1 MKKLA
6 LTAIACAIGTVACSH
21 VRELN
26 DTQLAALLRSER
38 AQAADANALLDS
50 KAIECLR
57 AWSGDATLAKGLPPM
72 LADEPGKKACRV
84 QLDAWI
90 AQPARNPDKF
100 AFQDISA
107 PKTVQQAI
115 ALQAARHA
123 AFMANSASHQIPAAL
138 TARPA
143 AVPQGPRPADPTVD
157 LGPAGN
163 ELKEAESLCE
173 QVQPVAAADA
183 DANSGIKR
191 FAAYCTGNLR
201 QLRGS
206 MEQAA
211 RNGQDS
217 SRLDAIAK
225 SATAIANIA
234 RKQLAAGQ
242 TTK

>member
-6 LTAIACAIGTVACSH
+6 LTAIACAIGSVACSH

-26 DTQLAALLRSER
+26 DTQLATLLRSER
-38 AQAADANALLDS
+38 AQAADENALLDS

-57 AWSGDATLAKGLPPM
+57 AWSGDATLAKGLPPV

-84 QLDAWI
+84 PLDAWI

-100 AFQDISA
+100 AFADISA

-123 AFMANSASHQIPAAL
+123 AFMANSANHQIPAAL

-143 AVPQGPRPADPTVD
+143 AIAQGPRPADPTVD
-157 LGPAGN
+157 LGAAGN
-163 ELKEAESLCE
+163 ELKEAELLCE
-173 QVQPVAAADA
+173 QLQPIAAATADA
-183 DANSGIKR
+183 DAAVKR

-211 RNGQDS
+211 HNGQDS
-217 SRLDAIAK
+217 ARLDAIAK
-225 SATAIANIA
+225 SAIAIANIA
-234 RKQLAAGQ
+234 RKQLAASGSAR
-242 TTK
+242 